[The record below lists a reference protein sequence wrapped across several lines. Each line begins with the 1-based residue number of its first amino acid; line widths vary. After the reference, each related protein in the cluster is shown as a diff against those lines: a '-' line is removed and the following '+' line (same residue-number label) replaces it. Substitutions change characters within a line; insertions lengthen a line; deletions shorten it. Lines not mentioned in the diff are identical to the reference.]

1 MITYTGIAMEKYAD
15 KLTKDRIVDAVETN
29 RDEIIVEE
37 IKDALGSWYEES
49 PSAKDKAQELLTS
62 HDATDF
68 VNWFINGRYIQNIE
82 DVKKLFYISEN
93 KSELIDMVISDLT
106 NEDTDDIADDII
118 EENDENDRPEFN
130 RAVEILKFYS
140 VAEDA

>member
-1 MITYTGIAMEKYAD
+1 MEKYAD

-118 EENDENDRPEFN
+118 EENDDNDRPEFN

>member
-1 MITYTGIAMEKYAD
+1 MEKYAD

>member
-1 MITYTGIAMEKYAD
+1 MEKYAD

-49 PSAKDKAQELLTS
+49 PSAQDKAQELLTS

-93 KSELIDMVISDLT
+93 KPELVDMVISDLT
-106 NEDTDDIADDII
+106 NEDTETIAEDII
-118 EENDENDRPEFN
+118 DENEEVDRPQFN
-130 RAVEILKFYS
+130 RAVEILNFYTLE
-140 VAEDA
+140 ED